1 MSGKEKKGRK
11 EGGGSSSP
19 VQVSQKAVLG
29 GKRLR
34 EKQLGCTL
42 TKQFAVLGTAS
53 FVPEVRLYDYRML
66 ILLLSVSSFS
76 THNCPYPRVGLRAP

>member
-11 EGGGSSSP
+11 KGGGSSSP
-19 VQVSQKAVLG
+19 IQVSQKAVLG

-42 TKQFAVLGTAS
+42 AVQIAVLGTVS
-53 FVPEVRLYDYRML
+53 FVPEDL
-66 ILLLSVSSFS
+66 IPSSD
-76 THNCPYPRVGLRAP
+76 LRR

>member
-11 EGGGSSSP
+11 KGGGSSSP
-19 VQVSQKAVLG
+19 IQVNQKAVLG

-42 TKQFAVLGTAS
+42 AMQIAVLGTVS
-53 FVPEVRLYDYRML
+53 FVPEVRLYDCRML
-66 ILLLSVSSFS
+66 ILSLSVSLFPAHT
-76 THNCPYPRVGLRAP
+76 THTPRVGLRAP

>member
-11 EGGGSSSP
+11 KRGGSSSP
-19 VQVSQKAVLG
+19 IQVNQKAVLG

-42 TKQFAVLGTAS
+42 AMQIAVLGTVS
-53 FVPEVRLYDYRML
+53 FVPEVRLYDCRML
-66 ILLLSVSSFS
+66 ILSLSVSLFPAHT
-76 THNCPYPRVGLRAP
+76 THTPRVGLRAP

>member
-11 EGGGSSSP
+11 KGGGSSSP
-19 VQVSQKAVLG
+19 IQVSQKAVLG

-42 TKQFAVLGTAS
+42 AVQIAVLGTVS
-53 FVPEVRLYDYRML
+53 FVPEVRLYDCRLL
-66 ILLLSVSSFS
+66 ILSLSLSLFS
-76 THNCPYPRVGLRAP
+76 AHNYPYP